1 MFQRGVCTKVLSGVL
16 VAPVHLEPVLG
27 LPAGLQLLL
36 CLLESPGQG
45 VLLHIYGEIIMP
57 KQSGVDPKLAMIV
70 PLTYR

>member
-1 MFQRGVCTKVLSGVL
+1 MLCGVL

-36 CLLESPGQG
+36 RLLQGPGQG
-45 VLLHIYGEIIMP
+45 VLVHINVEIIMP
-57 KQSGVDPKLAMIV
+57 KQSEVDPKLAMIV

>member
-1 MFQRGVCTKVLSGVL
+1 MLCGVL

-36 CLLESPGQG
+36 RLLQGPGQG
-45 VLLHIYGEIIMP
+45 VLVHINVEIGMK
-57 KQSGVDPKLAMIV
+57 KQSEDNHKLAIIV